1 MEGHEEKLKFFARE
15 NSIDA
20 SELEQALLY
29 LRQQSS
35 NKQNWKG
42 GKLLNQQNSYPD
54 FLETADENGEPNPTG
69 ENNILRNLRS
79 ELSQIQTHHVEAVN
93 ELEKTRSLL
102 RVQATINQEQ
112 KMETETLQQRLFQI
126 KAEFQSQ
133 IGEYK
138 KLLDMRAARIH
149 KCK

>member
-35 NKQNWKG
+35 SKQNWKG

-54 FLETADENGEPNPTG
+54 FLETADENGEANSTG
-69 ENNILRNLRS
+69 ENNIVRNLRS

-93 ELEKTRSLL
+93 G
-102 RVQATINQEQ
+102 QAHDIFS
-112 KMETETLQQRLFQI
+112 RIFQVRMY
-126 KAEFQSQ
+126 EFFLPN
-133 IGEYK
+133 I
-138 KLLDMRAARIH
+138 I
-149 KCK
+149 